1 MTGPLDTLFAA
12 IRSGC
17 SSSVWSQGVEL
28 ARAGAVS
35 GEREDERAVVL
46 RVATRG
52 GLVSPSVHLEID
64 PPDWNCECASR
75 EDVCEHAAAAVI
87 ALRQARRAGER
98 LPGASRPTGRIA
110 VRLSRRDGALH
121 FERAVVLGDREEPLH
136 STLAALSSGRV
147 DGPAF
152 VATPADLA
160 LERALGPRLRGE
172 LPRGLWPS
180 VLAALA
186 GCTDVA
192 LDGAPVRASAEPIG
206 FVGRLE
212 DAPSGFRLSA
222 RRDPRVVETFADE
235 VALLGDGTLAP
246 LGASLLSGRELEELT
261 RGRIY
266 RADEAAELATDVL
279 PSLRERIPVEI
290 ATDRLPRTSP
300 EPPRIALS
308 IERDGDALAVLPL
321 LVYGD
326 PPTARVDA
334 GRLVPLGGPLPL
346 RDEAAER
353 ALVRRL
359 AQELELAPGRRFVAT
374 GREALELADRLRRWP
389 EAAASFA
396 KWAEGERIPSGW
408 PALARFTR
416 VGPLAPRFDARA
428 SGAAFEVTDESGRTH
443 RAATAR
449 VLEAWRAGESW
460 VALDGGGFA
469 ELPAEWLASHGARV
483 ADLLAARGDRGEL
496 PAAAL
501 PELAVLAADLGAPV
515 PEVADAVRRGLAAL
529 AGAAAPA
536 SAALPPDLTAVLRGY
551 QSEGVRW
558 LAGLRELALPAL
570 LADDMGLGK
579 TLQALCAVRGRTLVV
594 APTSVVPNW
603 AAEAERFRPALRVC
617 VYHGPARALDPSA
630 DLTLTSYALL
640 RLDSDALCGVEW
652 DTVVLDESQAIK
664 NADSQVAR
672 AAHRLPGRFRIALTG
687 TPIENRLAELWSQF
701 QFLSRGWL
709 GSLNDFRER
718 YAKPIADGDAV
729 AADRLRAR
737 VRPFVL
743 RRHKRDVA
751 PELPPRTEVVL
762 HVELADDE
770 RQVYDAIRAATRED
784 VATRFAAGGSAFQVL
799 EALLRL
805 RQAACDAALVPGG
818 RIQRSAK
825 LEVLR
830 ENLEESVAEG
840 HKALVFSQWTSL
852 LDRVEPVLRAAEL
865 PFARLDGSTRDRAAV
880 VDAFQSESGPPVML
894 VSLRAGGTGLNLTAA
909 DSVFILDPWWNPA
922 VEEQAADRAHRI
934 GQTRPVMVY
943 RLVATG
949 TVEERVLALQ
959 ARKRAL
965 TEAALGAA
973 DATAITR
980 EELLELLR

>member
-1 MTGPLDTLFAA
+1 MSTALDALFAA
-12 IRSGC
+12 IRSAC
-17 SSSVWSQGVEL
+17 SAPTWSQGVEL
-28 ARAGAVS
+28 ARAGAVR
-35 GEREDERAVVL
+35 GEREEDDTVVL

-52 GLVSPSVHLEID
+52 GLVSPAVHLELD
-64 PPDWNCECASR
+64 PPDWNCDCASR

-87 ALRQARRAGER
+87 ALRQARRAGSP
-98 LPGASRPTGRIA
+98 LPGADRPAGRIG
-110 VRLSRRDGALH
+110 VRLTRRGGALH
-121 FERAVVLGDREEPLH
+121 LERAVVVGEREELLQ
-136 STLAALSSGRV
+136 STLAAVSSGRAQ
-147 DGPAF
+147 GPAF
-152 VATPADLA
+152 LATAADLA
-160 LERALGPRLRGE
+160 LERALGTRLRGA
-172 LPRGLWPS
+172 LPRGFWPG
-180 VLAALA
+180 VVAALEE
-186 GCTDVA
+186 GSGVT
-192 LDGAPVRASAEPIG
+192 LDGVPVRASTVPVG

-212 DAPSGFRLSA
+212 DASFGFRLWA
-222 RRDPRVVETFADE
+222 RRDPRVVETFAGE
-235 VALLGDGTLAP
+235 VALLDDGTLCP

-266 RADEAAELATDVL
+266 RADEAAELVTVVL
-279 PSLRERIPVEI
+279 PSVRERIPVEI
-290 ATDRLPRTSP
+290 ATDRLPRTSS

-308 IERDGDALAVLPL
+308 IEREGDALAVLAL

-326 PPTARVDA
+326 PPTARVDG
-334 GRLVPLGGPLPL
+334 GRLVPLGGALPL

-353 ALVRRL
+353 ALLRRL
-359 AQELELAPGRRFVAT
+359 AQDLEIAPGRRLVAT
-374 GREALELADRLRRWP
+374 GSEALALAERLRRWP
-389 EAAASFA
+389 GALGS
-396 KWAEGERIPSGW
+396 

-416 VGPLAPRFDARA
+416 EGTLAPRFAADAGGAVFELTDA
-428 SGAAFEVTDESGRTH
+428 SGATR

-449 VLEAWRAGESW
+449 VLDAWRAGESW

-469 ELPAEWLASHGARV
+469 ELPADWLARHGARV
-483 ADLLAARGDRGEL
+483 ADLLAARADRGEL

-501 PELAVLAADLGAPV
+501 PELAALAEELGAPA
-515 PEVADAVRRGLAAL
+515 PEAAAAL
-529 AGAAAPA
+529 RRAIEALAEWRA
-536 SAALPPDLTAVLRGY
+536 SAPLSLPDDLTATLRTY

-558 LAGLRELALPAL
+558 LAGLRDLALPAL

-579 TLQALCAVRGRTLVV
+579 TLQALCTVRGRTLIV

-603 AAEAERFRPALRVC
+603 AAETARFRPALRVC
-617 VYHGPARALDPSA
+617 VFHGPARALDPGA
-630 DLTLTSYALL
+630 DLTLTVYALL
-640 RLDSDALCGVEW
+640 RLDADALCAVDW

-672 AAHRLPGRFRIALTG
+672 AAHRLRGRFRIALTG

-709 GSLNDFRER
+709 GSRGDFDER
-718 YAKPIADGDAV
+718 YARPIAAGDA
-729 AADRLRAR
+729 AAAERLRAR

-743 RRHKRDVA
+743 RRLKRDVA
-751 PELPPRTEVVL
+751 PELPPRTEVML
-762 HVELADDE
+762 HVELSDDE
-770 RQVYDAIRAATRED
+770 RQVYDAIRAATRDE
-784 VATRFAAGGSAFQVL
+784 VAARFAAGGSAFQVL

-805 RQAACDAALVPGG
+805 RQAACDASLVPGAQ
-818 RIQRSAK
+818 IERSAK
-825 LEVLR
+825 LDVLR

-865 PFARLDGSTRDRAAV
+865 PFVRLDGSTRDRAAV
-880 VDAFQSESGPPVML
+880 VAQFQSESGPPVML